1 MSIVEKA
8 GNKAR
13 HFLNGKNGSVKSIK
27 KLIKEMDK
35 KWWIKIQRKKTE
47 YYKDKRKEIWIMKK
61 GSKKVKRKRKNLKKN
76 CLRKYMSTKK

>member
-35 KWWIKIQRKKTE
+35 K
-47 YYKDKRKEIWIMKK
+47 
-61 GSKKVKRKRKNLKKN
+61 
-76 CLRKYMSTKK
+76 